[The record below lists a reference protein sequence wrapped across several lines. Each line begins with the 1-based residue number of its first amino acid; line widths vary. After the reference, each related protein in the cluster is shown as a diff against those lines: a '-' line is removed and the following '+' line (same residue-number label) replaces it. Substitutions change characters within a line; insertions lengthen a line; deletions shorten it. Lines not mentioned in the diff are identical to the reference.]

1 MVRIDDSDPVVK
13 CWLSPDELDHLE
25 RTAGTAGWEREIAMQ
40 LMGRCGLRVSEVS
53 YPGTEELRWSDNGHI
68 WLFEVQGKNT
78 KGGGRKTRDAWMPE
92 KVADNIHKYSRE
104 RSFSESDSWV
114 SASTPS
120 IRRWVKEA
128 KQAIAEETENDRW
141 ESVSSHDLRRSWAT
155 YHLVERQVDVRTMMS
170 IGGWSDYS
178 AIEPYLAEPTE
189 RRIGEAM
196 LASSLPE
203 R

>member
-1 MVRIDDSDPVVK
+1 MVRIDDSDTVVK
-13 CWLSPDELDHLE
+13 CWLSPDELDRLE
-25 RTAGTAGWEREIAMQ
+25 RAAGADGWQREIAMQ
-40 LMGRCGLRVSEVS
+40 LMSRCGLRVSEVS
-53 YPGTEELRWSDNGHI
+53 YPSTENLRWSDDGKV
-68 WLFEVQGKNT
+68 WFFEVRGKNT
-78 KGGGRKTRDAWMPE
+78 KGGDPKVRDVWMPE
-92 KVADNIHKYSRE
+92 DVADDIHKYTRE
-104 RSFSESDSWV
+104 RDLSDTDPWV
-114 SASTPS
+114 DASIPT

-128 KQAIAEETENDRW
+128 THHIAAETGDDRW

-196 LASSLPE
+196 MG
-203 R
+203 